1 MSGTREQT
9 DPPKLSDDLGDEV
22 DGLQDVS
29 GEDQLGG
36 DGDSLPAG
44 ANLAVGHDSDAAGE
58 GAADGLAGEPAEVL
72 KMAEEAP
79 GDRAV
84 MHGAIAAPSEG
95 GTTGKTSLAEEAAKP
110 AIPELLPILPVRD
123 TVVFPGTI
131 VPLTIGREKSKK
143 LISEVITGSKVLGV
157 VAQRSAETEDPA
169 LDDLYRVGTVVTVLK
184 LLNLAEGNQSIIVH
198 GLTRF
203 GIEDFVQTEPYLVA
217 RSHPREDAVTGTTEL
232 EALIATA
239 KAQAEKVISLTPGV
253 PEEAITVLNNIESP
267 SSLVDFLAAN
277 LALDLVKKQEL
288 LETFDVALRL
298 RKINESL
305 AHQLEVLELSRQIHE
320 QVRSRIDK
328 NQREYYLHEQLDA
341 IRKELGEGD
350 AREAEVQELRDAI
363 TKAKMPEGVRKEA
376 DRELERMQRIPQASP
391 EYSGIVDYLHWLCE
405 LPWSVATEDHLD
417 IAAAARV
424 LNADHYGLEKI
435 KKRILEFLA
444 VRKLNPAGRVPI
456 LCFAGPPGVGKT
468 SLGQSI
474 ARAIGRK
481 FIRMSVGGVRDEAD
495 IRGHRRTYIGAL
507 PGRIIQEIRKAG
519 SNNPVFMIDEVDKIG
534 ADFRGDPS
542 SALLEVLDPEQ
553 NSTFQDHYLGVPFDL
568 SRMMFICTA
577 NYMDAVPP
585 PLRDRMEV
593 IDLPGYTR
601 LEKLQIARRYLAPR
615 RLRECGLEK
624 RRLRFADE
632 ALEAIVESY
641 TAEAGVRNLE
651 REIGGVCRGVAAQ
664 VAAGKKHPSIIRKNH
679 LSDYLGPIKHEPELA
694 LRTSTPGVVT
704 GLAWTPVGGDI
715 LFVEATCMSGKGQ
728 LQMTGQLGDVMRESA
743 QAALSVVRSHA
754 RKYHVDGKALASL
767 DLHIHVP
774 AGAIPKDGPSAG
786 VAMFTAIVS
795 LLRKQACR
803 SDTAMTGEITLRGL
817 VLPIGGLKEKA
828 LAAHRAGIKRIII
841 PQRNKKD
848 LVDIPRE
855 VSRQITFLP
864 ARTVEDVLKA
874 ALAPKAV
881 AGRRLRRKA
890 RPAKP
895 ASDGKMPVRAKGSG
909 RSKSPARRA
918 IGRAVPNARAA
929 RRK

>member
-1 MSGTREQT
+1 MSGKQEETEAISTPAR
-9 DPPKLSDDLGDEV
+9 PGDELDGSADPAAV
-22 DGLQDVS
+22 DPTGS
-29 GEDQLGG
+29 GRSDSRDGDAAGG
-36 DGDSLPAG
+36 DGGDQA
-44 ANLAVGHDSDAAGE
+44 AAG
-58 GAADGLAGEPAEVL
+58 GHCLAGDPFGVKDHRREPGVENSA
-72 KMAEEAP
+72 MP
-79 GDRAV
+79 GTL
-84 MHGAIAAPSEG
+84 AAPSA
-95 GTTGKTSLAEEAAKP
+95 TAASGKTSLAEESAKP

-143 LISEVITGSKVLGV
+143 LIGDVITGSKVLGI
-157 VAQRSAETEDPA
+157 VAQRSAETEDPS

-203 GIEDFVQTEPYLVA
+203 GIEEFVQTEPYLVA
-217 RSHPREDAVTGTTEL
+217 RAHPRADVFTGTTEL
-232 EALIATA
+232 EALMATA

-253 PEEAITVLNNIESP
+253 PEEAITVLSNIDNP
-267 SSLVDFLAAN
+267 SSLADFLAAN
-277 LALDLVKKQEL
+277 LALELVRRQEL

-341 IRKELGEGD
+341 IRKELGESD
-350 AREAEVQELRDAI
+350 SREAEAKELRESIA
-363 TKAKMPEGVRKEA
+363 KARMPEAVQKEA
-376 DRELERMQRIPQASP
+376 ERELERMLRIPQASP

-417 IAAAARV
+417 IRAASKV
-424 LNADHYGLEKI
+424 LEADHYGLDKI

-519 SNNPVFMIDEVDKIG
+519 SNNPVFMIDEIDKIG

-568 SRMMFICTA
+568 SRVMFICTA

-615 RLRECGLEK
+615 QLRECGLEK

-632 ALEAIVESY
+632 AIEAIIESY

-651 REIGGVCRGVAAQ
+651 REIGAVCRGIAAQ
-664 VAAGKKHPSIIRKNH
+664 VAAGKRHPSIIRKRH
-679 LSDYLGPIKHEPELA
+679 LAEYLGPIKHEPELA

-715 LFVEATCMSGKGQ
+715 LFIEATSMPGKGQ
-728 LQMTGQLGDVMRESA
+728 LQMTGHLGDVMRESA
-743 QAALSVVRSHA
+743 QAALSVVRSQA
-754 RKYHVDGKALASL
+754 RKYRLDGKSWAAL

-786 VAMFTAIVS
+786 LAMLTAIVS
-795 LLRKQACR
+795 LLRKQPCR

-817 VLPIGGLKEKA
+817 VLPIGGLKEKT
-828 LAAHRAGIKRIII
+828 LAAHRAGIRRIII
-841 PQRNKKD
+841 PYRNRKD
-848 LVDIPRE
+848 LADIPRE
-855 VSRQITFLP
+855 VARQITFVP
-864 ARTVEDVLKA
+864 VRTVEEALRA
-874 ALAPKAV
+874 ALAD
-881 AGRRLRRKA
+881 
-890 RPAKP
+890 KP
-895 ASDGKMPVRAKGSG
+895 AAGG
-909 RSKSPARRA
+909 RKRRPSPAATPNGGSVRRPRVGGSSRPKSSVRQSRRA
-918 IGRAVPNARAA
+918 AAASRAA
-929 RRK
+929 RRN